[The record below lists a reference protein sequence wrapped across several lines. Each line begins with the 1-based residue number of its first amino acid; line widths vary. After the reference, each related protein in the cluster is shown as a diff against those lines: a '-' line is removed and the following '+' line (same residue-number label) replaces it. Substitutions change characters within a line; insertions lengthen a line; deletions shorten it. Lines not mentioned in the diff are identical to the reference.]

1 MVLAPGRR
9 LGRSLRSSD
18 RHGSAGH
25 SSAILADVDTGDL
38 QLLEAVGTESVIPAG
53 QVLIE
58 RGQPGTGL
66 YVIVEGRVIVEAPDG
81 TYEFGPGELIGER
94 ALLSPHGLRAARVRA
109 ETDVRVL
116 AVDRIEFERLCQDDP
131 GLAGRLQP

>member
-1 MVLAPGRR
+1 MDSR
-9 LGRSLRSSD
+9 
-18 RHGSAGH
+18 
-25 SSAILADVDTGDL
+25 DL
-38 QLLEAVGTESVIPAG
+38 ELLEAVGTESVIPPG

-66 YVIVEGRVIVEAPDG
+66 YVIVEGKVIVDAPDG

-109 ETDVRVL
+109 ETEVRVL
-116 AVDRIEFERLCQDDP
+116 AVDRAEFERLCADDP
-131 GLAGRLQP
+131 GLADRLQP